1 MRTRGFG
8 IRLPDRQRGFTL
20 IELLIVIAI
29 IGILASIVFAS
40 LGGARSKGR
49 DTARVSD
56 LEQAVVAFR
65 LYAETHDTFR
75 VDGAGYSGRGWF
87 AFENGSTYP
96 DSLSAKLVELGF
108 LPSELHDPL
117 VPSGAAAAGGHR
129 QYMFYFKSDGSES
142 GGCMFAQL
150 ENPTDEHIAAF
161 EAAPVGDELLD
172 RLHDSYL
179 MNYASCT

>member
-8 IRLPDRQRGFTL
+8 IRKQRGFTL

-29 IGILASIVFAS
+29 IGILTSVVLISVS
-40 LGGARSKGR
+40 GARAKGR
-49 DTARVSD
+49 DAARISD

-65 LYAETHDTFR
+65 LHAETYGTFQ
-75 VDGAGYSGRGWF
+75 VSGAGYAGRGWF
-87 AFENGSTYP
+87 AFENGGTYP

-108 LPSELHDPL
+108 LPTELHDPL
-117 VPSGAAAAGGHR
+117 VPSGAAAANGHR
-129 QYMFYFKSDGSES
+129 QYMFYFKDDGAKS

-150 ENPTDEHIAAF
+150 ENPTDEHLEAF
-161 EAAPVGDELLD
+161 NSAPLSSTLLD
-172 RLHDSYL
+172 RLNTSYL